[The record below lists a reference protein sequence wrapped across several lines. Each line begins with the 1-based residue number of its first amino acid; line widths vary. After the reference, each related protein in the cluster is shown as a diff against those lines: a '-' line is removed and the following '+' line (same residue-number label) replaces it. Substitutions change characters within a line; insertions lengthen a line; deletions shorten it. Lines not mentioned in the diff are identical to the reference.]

1 MAIEQNVNFNS
12 LPQQVQANK
21 EAIAFLR
28 THGIILQ
35 PKGVW
40 DATVQYDAN
49 DFVAFNGSSYYA
61 VQANKGYE
69 PSLTS
74 QMWQLVSQAGA
85 PGADGTDGVNG
96 VVYVLK
102 NGATIPADADAP
114 PTNYTFNNVNNLI
127 APTGFKVGDTLFA
140 YATYGEPT
148 PSQAWICTYSISAI
162 NGMQITLSLLANS
175 PQFKGTKGEDG
186 VGISSIFAQSHTV
199 IGNETVTNI
208 IAALTDGQ
216 QESFEIH
223 AKNGS
228 DGGITVDD
236 ALSTTS
242 INPVQN
248 KVVSERIYDSKTQ
261 INTLK
266 NEVTNLYNH
275 VYDSKTQINTL
286 KNEVTNLY
294 NHVTDLEDAL
304 SGVNLYQHNILIVKA
319 GPRAYN
325 VLFTIFNKN
334 PAQFTLNTVSDYI
347 ECLLPASGYF
357 NSGVSIYHIY
367 SVSVTNGLLNG
378 LYGDNKSFT
387 VVSEYPDAFTDTVI
401 KII

>member
-35 PKGVW
+35 PKGAW

-85 PGADGTDGVNG
+85 PGKDGTDGTDGTDGVNG
-96 VVYVLK
+96 IVYVLK

-148 PSQAWICTYSISAI
+148 PSRAWICTYSISAI
-162 NGMQITLSLLANS
+162 NGTQITLSLLANS

-186 VGISSIFAQSHTV
+186 VGISSIFTQSHTV
-199 IGNETVTNI
+199 IGNETVTNVK
-208 IAALTDGQ
+208 AALTDGQ
-216 QESFEIH
+216 QESFEIY

-228 DGGITVDD
+228 DGGITVDN

-242 INPVQN
+242 INPLQN
-248 KVVSERIYDSKTQ
+248 KVVTVKLNDAFDQIFALQSADSELEERVIALE
-261 INTLK
+261 NTP
-266 NEVTNLYNH
+266 
-275 VYDSKTQINTL
+275 
-286 KNEVTNLY
+286 
-294 NHVTDLEDAL
+294 
-304 SGVNLYQHNILIVKA
+304 SGGDLYQHNILIVKS
-319 GPRAYN
+319 GSPAYN
-325 VLFTIFNKN
+325 VLFTIFNKY

-347 ECLLPASGYF
+347 NGLLPASGYF
-357 NSGVSIYHIY
+357 TTGGSIYNIY
-367 SVSVTNGLLNG
+367 SVSVTSGLLRG

-387 VVSEYPDAFTDTVI
+387 VVSTNPDTFTDTVT

>member
-1 MAIEQNVNFNS
+1 MAIDQNVNFNS

-148 PSQAWICTYSISAI
+148 PSHAWICTYSISAI

-199 IGNETVTNI
+199 IGNDTVTNI

-266 NEVTNLYNH
+266 NEVTSLDNR
-275 VYDSKTQINTL
+275 
-286 KNEVTNLY
+286 VTA
-294 NHVTDLEDAL
+294 LEDAS
-304 SGVNLYQHNILIVKA
+304 SGGDLYQHNILIVKA
-319 GPRAYN
+319 RLPAYN
-325 VLFTIFNKN
+325 VLFTIFNKY
-334 PAQFTLNTVSDYI
+334 PARFTLNTVSDYI
-347 ECLLPASGYF
+347 EGLLPASGYF
-357 NSGVSIYHIY
+357 NSEAQMYHIY
-367 SVSVTNGLLNG
+367 SVSVTSGLLRG

-387 VVSEYPDAFTDTVI
+387 VISTNPDTFTDTVI